1 MALNCYKRLSLNSS
15 PHPMTMTDFATAR
28 ANMVDGQVRTD
39 DVTNHA
45 LVSAMRAVPRE
56 RFVPAGRESVA
67 YVSTPVQVTPDRALL
82 DPRTFAKL
90 VQLADIQPDETVLD
104 VGGASGYS
112 TAVLARL
119 AARVVLLES
128 DAALAALATGTL
140 AELGVANASVEC
152 GPLAA
157 GWAKQAPFDVIVLNG
172 AVPGEPAALLSQLK
186 PGGRLVGIVTDKG
199 FGKAHIFL
207 KAANGAISSRVVFDA
222 TVALLPGFTPA
233 PSFQF

>member
-1 MALNCYKRLSLNSS
+1 
-15 PHPMTMTDFATAR
+15 MTMTDFATAR

-56 RFVPAGRESVA
+56 RFVPEGRESVA
-67 YVSTPVQVTPDRALL
+67 YISTPLPLGGGRSLL

-90 VQLADIQPDETVLD
+90 VQLADIRPDDAVLD
-104 VGGASGYS
+104 VGGATGYS

-119 AARVVLLES
+119 AGRVVLLES
-128 DAALAALATGTL
+128 DAALAEMAANTL
-140 AELGVANASVEC
+140 ADLRVANATVET
-152 GPLAA
+152 GPLP
-157 GWAKQAPFDVIVLNG
+157 GGSPSHGPFDVILLNG

-207 KAANGAISSRVVFDA
+207 KAANSALSSRVVFDA
-222 TVALLPGFTPA
+222 SVALLPGFEPA
-233 PSFQF
+233 LTFKF